1 MVFDGDTPES
11 PRQEKR
17 HQGHDPNDRVENQKM
32 NRQSSEDPR
41 HRDQENKHL
50 RDRDRHSVRSRGYRE
65 ESRRDSQASRS
76 GGRRSYQDYRE
87 EGRDAEK
94 PKLRQR
100 DTDDKLDQ
108 RESGKRYTDDGNYA
122 ERRHDGEYRKGV
134 QIEIERSTRRDEE
147 TEMIGLTSGRVG
159 RDVQSM
165 ISLQRGMIENIGR
178 NMLMMT
184 DETREMSQFTREE
197 VQGRKIENIE
207 GERHGSDEVCD
218 CIILTP
224 ELLLDFGFLHQ

>member
-41 HRDQENKHL
+41 PRDQENKHL

-65 ESRRDSQASRS
+65 ESSRDSQASRS

-122 ERRHDGEYRKGV
+122 ERRHDGEYRKGSADRDR
-134 QIEIERSTRRDEE
+134 EKHKERRRDRDDRIDQRE
-147 TEMIGLTSGRVG
+147 SGKRRAEHDKLAE
-159 RDVQSM
+159 RDDREYRKKYVDDD
-165 ISLQRGMIENIGR
+165 RR
-178 NMLMMT
+178 DKR
-184 DETREMSQFTREE
+184 DEPVHKRRSAGKDDREHR
-197 VQGRKIENIE
+197 R
-207 GERHGSDEVCD
+207 
-218 CIILTP
+218 
-224 ELLLDFGFLHQ
+224 